1 MVCGNDCKASV
12 VGSSPQGAMPNSMK
26 EKHILVIA
34 VLREEGTWGDKYQ
47 GILVFQWASN
57 LMGSAISNELPSFR
71 EAICMKGELGNV
83 MMFQVKSARP
93 RHEVW
98 LYLLHFLFLFFFLG
112 GGFCVSINCEMT
124 RLIRDS
130 CLWIRVVSI
139 FSVIENDMKRLK
151 NEEAAHFGCHGRHTI
166 SVKAMFNLLHER
178 GHAHGEAS
186 TTSIHP

>member
-34 VLREEGTWGDKYQ
+34 VLWEEGTWGDKYQ

-93 RHEVW
+93 RHQVR
-98 LYLLHFLFLFFFLG
+98 LYLL
-112 GGFCVSINCEMT
+112 T